1 MEKLYI
7 KTTLDNLELPET
19 VTESPQE
26 LAEMIGTTSGSVLS
40 AISHKNK
47 GWYRVEVEED
57 ND

>member
-7 KTTLDNLELPET
+7 KTTLDNLELPEA
-19 VTESPQE
+19 VAESPQE
-26 LAEMIGTTSGSVLS
+26 LAEMIGTTPGSVLS
-40 AISHKNK
+40 AISHKHK